1 MKNKLLLLIAVCFA
15 SIAAFAIDEPTLPT
29 TPATSLTL
37 GNQYQV
43 INTATSQYIGAGSG
57 YGVYTTA
64 ITMVDRDDA
73 ATFVIDDTEDAYGS
87 GITFVNVATDKYTF
101 ISNDGT
107 NEGHPGWGEMHID
120 MASQGYN
127 HFEIEMSGTSV
138 YIKTPEYPM
147 IDSESGDTIG
157 TYSGY
162 WGTVILE
169 ETYPQAVWGMLD
181 KDDSANSCE
190 WNLIDMTI
198 YNARLELYDVI
209 TTYEDLTGIDQSAI
223 SAATTIYNDAN
234 ATVEEMADAVE
245 IVLAARNEVVCA
257 GASSTNP
264 VDATS
269 LLTNPDFELLNISG
283 WYCGFSSGQNA
294 TNVGYQGSSYTN
306 SSYTYVNHEG
316 ETVNPYCTHFIE
328 AWSATGVV
336 FGSTEVSR
344 SIGDAELS
352 QTIKNLP
359 AGNWQLSADVIAVQQ
374 TDTDFNPVTGTQLY
388 ATSGD
393 YDMSTEIATADGVPE
408 HITLVF
414 ASDGNTV
421 TLGLRTQ
428 TTTANWIAADNFE
441 LLYYGNDSDNP
452 YYFALVVQVQDS
464 QTAIGTD
471 LDEVRADAEVKAAYE
486 EAMANAQALLNNTS
500 AADEEYQAAAEALAA
515 ATTNLQTSI
524 SKYDSVLS
532 EIEYINSVSDQAQEY
547 GWTELIDELADLRD
561 QIEAGYYDGTL
572 TDDEIDA
579 IDAQVH
585 DAIADYISEYVQA
598 GQDISMVIENPDF
611 DTDFSG
617 WTVEGTT
624 PTFGGN
630 GVAFGGGSNA
640 IDGGIQP
647 SDIGSGDAEV
657 YHAVFDMYQV
667 IKSLPA
673 GLYTLSC
680 NGFCRDDGGNGAQ
693 AELYAVLNGAEQTA
707 AFVDLYEE
715 GSPEMLYEDSDGSFS
730 DQPATLNDGSAGYVP
745 YGMAGAN
752 VYFYTGHYVNNFNI
766 LVTERGDLTIGAR
779 ETGTDDWVI
788 FDNFRLV
795 YQGNDA
801 NVYADYIQELID
813 EVTSIDGMVSN
824 EVDAQILDAVDLGY
838 SALDEND
845 SELSMAAI
853 NALQAAISA
862 AETSIAL
869 IADLE
874 ELNDYTNDVRLG
886 ELTSSIAGELM
897 ELVEEVMDALDGDG
911 FETDAD
917 VESYMVALKATY
929 NKCAL
934 YDHADATEDSPAD
947 VSDIIITRNCVDED
961 GEGSYWGW
969 DLFGGAGVGLDYGC
983 IEIYNQDA
991 GVGIEQILYNLS
1003 AGYYRLGVQG
1013 FYRAGNTN
1021 YGATCSIDAA
1031 TEEADTIHYADI
1043 YAGETATRMVSII
1056 VDAEAYSN
1064 LIGGTTS
1071 STYTIP
1077 NSMTEANDAFDYDFY
1092 HNCLQFEVAEDGTDV
1107 PVGILKTGNVSGD
1120 WLIYSHWTL
1129 EYLGTTEPAED
1140 PTTAIESV
1148 EGSGDVLATAI
1159 YGVNGTK
1166 LSRLT
1171 KGVNIVKSTLS
1182 DGTVKVTKV
1191 LVK

>member
-1 MKNKLLLLIAVCFA
+1 MKNRLLLMIAVCFA

-29 TPATSLTL
+29 TPATSFVN

-43 INTATSQYIGAGSG
+43 VNTTTGQYIGAGSG

-64 ITMVDRDDA
+64 ITMVERDDA
-73 ATFVIDDTEDAYGS
+73 ATFVIADTEDSYGS

-101 ISNDGT
+101 ISNDGS

-127 HFEIEMSGTSV
+127 HFQLEMSGTSV
-138 YIKTPEYPM
+138 YIYTPEYPM

-162 WGTVILE
+162 WGTVVSE
-169 ETYPQAVWGMLD
+169 EDYPQAVWGMLD
-181 KDDSANSCE
+181 KNDPANSCE
-190 WNLIDMTI
+190 WNLIDMTE
-198 YNARLELYDVI
+198 YNARYELYDVI
-209 TTYEDLTGIDQSAI
+209 TTYETLDGIDQTAI
-223 SAATTIYNDAN
+223 SSATAVYNNAN
-234 ATVEEMADAVE
+234 ATIDEMAAAVE
-245 IVLAARNEVVCA
+245 LVLAARNDVVCA

-264 VDATS
+264 VDATA
-269 LLTNPDFELLNISG
+269 LLDNPDFELLNISG
-283 WYCGFSSGQNA
+283 WECSFSSGVNAQNI
-294 TNVGYQGSSYTN
+294 GYQSASYTN
-306 SSYTYVNHEG
+306 TEYTYVNHEG
-316 ETVNPYCTHFIE
+316 ETVNPFVSHFIE
-328 AWSATGVV
+328 AWTYTNYSDDAPTDACL
-336 FGSTEVSR
+336 
-344 SIGDAELS
+344 GDGTLS

-359 AGNWQLSADVIAVQQ
+359 AGNWQLSADVIASQQ
-374 TDTDFNPVTGTQLY
+374 YETVDSQYGVQLY

-393 YDMSTEIATADGVPE
+393 YDMSTEISTGNGVPE
-408 HITLVF
+408 HVTLVF

-421 TLGLRTQ
+421 TLGLRTVS
-428 TTTANWIAADNFE
+428 TNCNWMCADNFE

-452 YYFALVVQVQDS
+452 YYFALVVQVSDS

-471 LDEVRADAEVKAAYE
+471 LDEVRADASVKAAYE
-486 EAMANAQALLNNTS
+486 EAMANAQALLD
-500 AADEEYQAAAEALAA
+500 AANGTDEDYQAATTALAT
-515 ATTNLQTSI
+515 ATSNLQTSI
-524 SKYDSVLS
+524 KKYDSVLTL
-532 EIEYINSVSDQAQEY
+532 IEYINSVSDQAQEY
-547 GWTELIDELADLRD
+547 GWYGLIDDLADLRD
-561 QIEAGYYDGTL
+561 EIEAGYYDGTL
-572 TDDEIDA
+572 TDDEIDS
-579 IDAQVH
+579 IEEQVH
-585 DAIADYISEYVQA
+585 DAIADYISQYVEP
-598 GQDISMVIENPDF
+598 GQDISLVIENPDF

-667 IKSLPA
+667 IKSLPE

-693 AELYAVLNGAEQTA
+693 AELYAVLDGDEQTA
-707 AFVDLYEE
+707 LFWDIYAD
-715 GSPEMLYEDSDGSFS
+715 GSLEMLYQDSDGSFS
-730 DQPATLNDGSAGYVP
+730 DAAATLSDGSAGYVP

-801 NVYADYIQELID
+801 SVYADYIQQLID
-813 EVTSIDGMVSN
+813 EASAIDGMVSN
-824 EVDAQILDAVDLGY
+824 EVDAQIQDAIEEGY
-838 SALDEND
+838 IALDGND
-845 SELSMAAI
+845 ADASTAAI
-853 NALQAAISA
+853 KSLQAAIAAA
-862 AETSIAL
+862 AESIAL
-869 IADLE
+869 IEELE
-874 ELNDYTNDVRLG
+874 ELYTYTNEVR
-886 ELTSSIAGELM
+886 IADADWVDFTDLF
-897 ELVEEVMDALDGDG
+897 EVMDEVDNAINGDG
-911 FETDAD
+911 FETDAAVEGYISSLKTVFNDCVVATATALGASESAPID
-917 VESYMVALKATY
+917 VTPVILTSA
-929 NKCAL
+929 
-934 YDHADATEDSPAD
+934 
-947 VSDIIITRNCVDED
+947 CVDEY
-961 GEGSYWGW
+961 GEGSYFGW
-969 DLFGGAGVGLDYGC
+969 DLVGGAGVGLDYNC

-991 GVGIEQILYNLS
+991 GVGIEQVLYHLS
-1003 AGYYRLGVQG
+1003 AGWYRLGVQG

-1021 YGATCSIDAA
+1021 YGATCSISAA

-1043 YAGETATRMVSII
+1043 YAGDVATRMVSII

-1092 HNCLQFEVAEDGTDV
+1092 HNILQFEVAEDGTDV
-1107 PVGILKTGNVSGD
+1107 PVGIVKTGYVSGD
-1120 WLIYSHWTL
+1120 WLIWSNWTL
-1129 EYLGTTEPAED
+1129 EYLGTSTPTSD

-1166 LSRLT
+1166 LSHLT
-1171 KGVNIVKSTLS
+1171 KGINIVKSTLS